1 MFGLTATVPL
11 GANLGVIYSYGMD
24 SARIEGEAAP
34 TTWLAWPTLR
44 EAAPAWTCAVRDD
57 VDIADLGADIGDIQ
71 GGMVTVQL
79 ADDPLRG
86 EITVALGGHVVA
98 VFDGE
103 RSADYSAA
111 ISRLGRLNMA
121 ATCRAKLDVEGGMTV
136 LKMLSRPEIGS
147 PQAPFLP
154 AFEPVGVMTEEFAPD
169 DVRGLLGGLAT
180 DGPTTLLGALSIKGG
195 MTVLSIEGLAI
206 GHLERSAERLVGTV
220 LAAGFHATCA
230 TTVNRNAAGSIEMAV
245 WIPDEI

>member
-1 MFGLTATVPL
+1 
-11 GANLGVIYSYGMD
+11 MD

-57 VDIADLGADIGDIQ
+57 VDIADLGADIGGIP

-79 ADDPLRG
+79 ADDPSRG

-121 ATCRAKLDVEGGMTV
+121 ATCRAKLDVDGGMTV
-136 LKMLSRPEIGS
+136 LKMLSRPESGS